1 MANHEILSRRALE
14 RLKEKYPEE
23 YAALLR
29 DLARPDE
36 PDAQAAPVPGNA
48 LVSETISVSFS
59 DLDSYPALHSSNL
72 MQTGDLCGPYRI
84 LRLIGEGGMAA
95 VYLAERS
102 DDLQLQVALKVLGVW
117 TPKRNDLFRQECR
130 FLAELQHPGIARLYD
145 AGIHAQGQPWM
156 AMEYVKGTALD
167 NYLSWAKPDLSAR
180 LAIFTRLGDALSH
193 AHHQMIIHRD
203 LKPSNILV
211 RDDGQPVLLDF
222 GIAATLDPG
231 TGEQTGL
238 TQVNERIMT
247 PQYAS
252 PEQINGLRLSAA
264 SDVYSLGLILYE
276 MVTGCRAYSLDGL
289 CISEVIRIVNS
300 QPIVKPSEAR
310 GEKEQRRGPFAAQ
323 LRGDLD
329 TIILKALE
337 RDPQRRYVSVEA
349 MVADVRAFRRG
360 MPIQARPASGLYRF
374 KKFVRRHPWP
384 TLTATMLILGFIG
397 FLTYARYQ
405 NQRVKA
411 ERDSAHQ
418 DQRRAEAVTEFMV
431 GLFERVDPNVT
442 KGKDLRAI
450 ELLEGGMAQ
459 IETDLDEEPAV
470 KTALLQTMGRVY
482 HSLGEYRNA
491 ATLFEQALALDQ
503 SDITRQ
509 TQLRRS
515 LISALIKAGVYSEAM
530 RELDL
535 AERWYRQKGLPLPS
549 MLLKLR
555 GDSFVETGQFVAAAA
570 AFDQVWA
577 RTDLSESE
585 TIDLKFAQARLYEMW
600 GFYDR
605 SLEYYRQVVE
615 AKQNRHGRLHSETA
629 DSLIA
634 LANVYGNIG
643 EYQKGEDVFAEAADI
658 LVTLYDKNH
667 LRYAQ
672 LLQSRAYNLFRLDR
686 NEESEQ
692 MFAQAMA
699 IFEAFGDPNHPE
711 YAMCINKQ
719 GILFRDLGNHEGAEK
734 AFRRAL
740 AMFSDS
746 SGVSHPH
753 TLMAQYNLSLSLRS
767 LGQIETSEALLH
779 DGVEK
784 AGRLLGD
791 QHPLFATYLYSMAV
805 NHYRHGNL
813 RESVSTGRRV
823 LDIRRRALGRNHPR
837 TISATAFVARRL
849 HEDGYLHEAVALMN
863 EAIELMK
870 QNADTDPK
878 VLVRSQRR
886 YHMFLAEI
894 GRHKEAIRSQEA
906 LLKRVEREFP
916 DEYNIQYAQWSAM
929 AVIYKDTRR
938 YEEAEAAYGKVEA
951 MVLAKRG
958 GYTNA
963 LSRLVA
969 GRALCLRRSG
979 QWDRAAEL
987 YRADLAF
994 REKKYGRVST
1004 KYAHPLYYYAL
1015 MYCEQGDT
1023 VTAERVWRE
1032 VRETRVAEGVSEL
1045 HQAAL
1050 RMNLISMMMA
1060 NGKKEEAMALIPE
1073 VIADAYEN
1081 WGDGTPLLAE
1091 WLYYRGIR
1099 LAELGFYKEAKPFV
1113 AQSLE
1118 IIQQLKPVPVFRLAP
1133 ALGLAAVVAA
1143 DEGDADGARRY
1154 LAQAEA
1160 ALVED
1165 FGRGDHV
1172 YWDDLAKSRRQVE
1185 TLLKTK
1191 KEVL

>member
-1 MANHEILSRRALE
+1 MANHEVLSKRALE
-14 RLKEKYPEE
+14 RLKEKYPED
-23 YAALLR
+23 YAALVR
-29 DLARPDE
+29 DLAE
-36 PDAQAAPVPGNA
+36 PAAPTPA
-48 LVSETISVSFS
+48 PERAMISETISVSFS
-59 DLDSYPALHSSNL
+59 ELDSYPALHASNL
-72 MQTGDLCGPYRI
+72 LQTGDLCGPYRI

-145 AGIHAQGQPWM
+145 AGIHTQGQPWM

-167 NYLSWAKPDLSAR
+167 NYLAWAKPDLETR

-211 RDDGQPVLLDF
+211 REDGQPVLLDF

-238 TQVNERIMT
+238 TLVNERIMT

-276 MVTGCRAYSLDGL
+276 MVSGQRAYSLEGQ

-310 GEKEQRRGPFAAQ
+310 GEKDQRRGPFAAR
-323 LRGDLD
+323 LRGDMD

-337 RDPQRRYVSVEA
+337 RDPLRRYVSVEA
-349 MVADVRAFRRG
+349 MVADVRAFLKG
-360 MPIQARPASGLYRF
+360 LPIHARPASGLYRF

-384 TLTATMLILGFIG
+384 TLTATMLIVGFIG
-397 FLTYARYQ
+397 FLAYARYQ

-491 ATLFEQALALDQ
+491 ATLFEQALALDHT
-503 SDITRQ
+503 DATRQ
-509 TQLRRS
+509 TELRRS
-515 LISALIKAGVYSEAM
+515 LISALIKAGAYSEAM

-535 AERWYRQKGLPLPS
+535 AENWFRNKGLPLPS

-555 GDSFVETGQFVAAAA
+555 GDTCVETGQFVAAAA

-577 RTDLSESE
+577 RAGLTESE
-585 TIDLKFAQARLYEMW
+585 TTDLKFAQARLYEMW

-605 SLEYYRQVVE
+605 SLDYYRQVVE
-615 AKQNRHGRLHSETA
+615 AKQNRFGRLHSETA

-643 EYQKGEDVFAEAADI
+643 EYQKGEDVFAEAAAI
-658 LVTLYDKNH
+658 LTTLYDKKH

-672 LLQSRAYNLFRLDR
+672 LLQSRAYNLFRMDR

-692 MFAQAMA
+692 MFAEAMA
-699 IFEAFGDPNHPE
+699 IFEGFGDPNHPE

-719 GILFRDLGNHEGAEK
+719 GILFRDQGNHQAAEK

-740 AMFSDS
+740 SMFSDS
-746 SGVSHPH
+746 SGESHPH

-767 LGQIETSEALLH
+767 LGQNETSEALLH

-805 NHYRHGNL
+805 NHYRHGDL
-813 RESVSTGRRV
+813 RESVATARRV
-823 LDIRRRALGRNHPR
+823 LDIRRRGLGRNHPR
-837 TISATAFVARRL
+837 TINTTAFVARRL
-849 HEDGYLHEAVALMN
+849 HEDGRLDEALSLMG
-863 EAIELMK
+863 EAIAMMK
-870 QNADTDPK
+870 QNTDTDPK
-878 VLVRSQRR
+878 NLVRSQRR
-886 YHMFLAEI
+886 YHMFLAEM
-894 GRHKEAIRSQEA
+894 GRHKEAIRGQQA
-906 LLKRVEREFP
+906 LLQRIEREFP
-916 DEYNIQYAQWSAM
+916 KNFDIMYAQWSAM
-929 AVIYKDTRR
+929 AVIYKDARL
-938 YEEAEAAYGKVEA
+938 YAEAEAAYAKVEA
-951 MVLAKRG
+951 LVLAKRG
-958 GYTNA
+958 RTTDSV
-963 LSRLVA
+963 SRLVA

-979 QWDRAAEL
+979 QWDRAAEM
-987 YRADLAF
+987 YRADLEY
-994 REKKYGRVST
+994 REKKYGRVSEN
-1004 KYAHPLYYYAL
+1004 YAHMLYYYAL

-1023 VTAERVWRE
+1023 ATAERLWRE
-1032 VRETRVAEGVSEL
+1032 VRETRVAVGIPEIE
-1045 HQAAL
+1045 QAAL
-1050 RMNLISMMMA
+1050 RMNLISVMMA
-1060 NGKKEEAMALIPE
+1060 NGKEKEAFPLIPA
-1073 VIADAYEN
+1073 VMADATQHY
-1081 WGDGTPLLAE
+1081 GKDTPLFGE
-1091 WLYYRGIR
+1091 WLYYRALR
-1099 LAELGFYKEAKPFV
+1099 LVELGFHKHAKPFV
-1113 AQSLE
+1113 ERSLE
-1118 IIQQLKPVPVFRLAP
+1118 VLQQLEPVPAFRLAP
-1133 ALGLAAVVAA
+1133 ALGIAALVAA
-1143 DEGDADGARRY
+1143 DEGDADSAHRY
-1154 LAQAEA
+1154 LNQAEA
-1160 ALVED
+1160 TLVEA

-1172 YWDDLAKSRRQVE
+1172 FWDDLAKTRADVD